1 MLQFH
6 SQGASKQ
13 TCTVLAV
20 TSDTRSVEQKQ
31 QPLNHRKYPFPEL
44 VSSGRL
50 EVYKF
55 HIKYCNVGLEVS
67 VMCY

>member
-6 SQGASKQ
+6 PQGASKQ

-20 TSDTRSVEQKQ
+20 TSDTRSVEQKH
-31 QPLNHRKYPFPEL
+31 LTDHRKYPFPEL

-55 HIKYCNVGLEVS
+55 HIKYCNVGLEVF
-67 VMCY
+67 VLYY